1 MTFKKAVRTF
11 LVGRYNFIPN
21 WAEYKVAILR
31 GQLSVLCF
39 LVAFAYL
46 FVDYLNG
53 VTSFLLSYLGVMAIA
68 ATTVILNRWQK
79 FQIAST
85 IYMLLINFM
94 SYVFASN
101 DTVHS
106 GVYVYFL
113 MCAITSFALFGYTN
127 RLMAVLF
134 CALSVFLFL
143 SAYLFPLKFLSLSPD
158 ELAVINNPDYQQVS
172 FIINF
177 LAGLVICVSI
187 VYFLVDLNF
196 HSEKEILTKNDL
208 LAKTNKELDR
218 FVYSASH
225 DLRAPLTSLLGLI
238 ELTQKLDDPEEIR
251 QCLGMMKD
259 RIHSLDDFIKEIIDF
274 SRNARQEV
282 RKDKVLLLDLAK
294 ETVEGL
300 KFGEGM
306 EKIFVRFDIPPALE
320 ITTDRARLKVVLN
333 NLIGNAFK
341 YHDPEKEHQE
351 VFVRASMK
359 KEEVHLDVE
368 DNGIGIDAQ
377 HVEKI
382 FDMFYRATEKS
393 SGSGLGLYIVKETV
407 TKLNGHVMVSS
418 APGTGTCFHMTIP
431 G

>member
-1 MTFKKAVRTF
+1 M
-11 LVGRYNFIPN
+11 
-21 WAEYKVAILR
+21 R

-53 VTSFLLSYLGVMAIA
+53 ITSFLPSYLGVMLIA
-68 ATTVILNRWQK
+68 GITLVLNRWQK
-79 FQIAST
+79 YRIAST
-85 IYMLLINFM
+85 VYMLLINLM
-94 SYVFASN
+94 AYVFASN

-106 GVYVYFL
+106 GVYIYFL
-113 MCAITSFALFGYTN
+113 MCAVTSFALFGYTH
-127 RLMAVLF
+127 RRMAF
-134 CALSVFLFL
+134 MFSGLSIFLFL
-143 SAYLFPLKFLSLSPD
+143 SAYLFPLKILSLSSQ
-158 ELAVINNPDYQQVS
+158 ELTIINDPAYQQVS

-177 LAGLVICVSI
+177 LTGLIICVSI

-196 HSEKEILTKNDL
+196 HSEKEILAKNEL

-238 ELTQKLDDPEEIR
+238 ELTQKVDDPEEIR
-251 QCLGMMKD
+251 QCLDMMKN
-259 RIHSLDDFIKEIIDF
+259 RIHGLDDFIREIIDF

-282 RKDKVLLLDLAK
+282 RRDKVVLLDLAK

-306 EKIFVRFDIPPALE
+306 EKIFVRFDIPPTLE

-333 NLIGNAFK
+333 NLVGNAFK

-351 VFVRASMK
+351 VLVRATLK

-368 DNGIGIDAQ
+368 DNGIGIDAE

-393 SGSGLGLYIVKETV
+393 SGSGLGLYIVKETI
-407 TKLNGHVMVSS
+407 TKLNGQVMVSS
-418 APGTGTCFHMTIP
+418 AVGTGSCFHMVIP